1 MFVSLRRMPVMFV
14 CTVVAALSA
23 PALLSSCGAE
33 GSSRTGPAS
42 GSTTTLQTA
51 YLLTRRLPVMM
62 AVAALIGAASGVAG
76 LYLSYYLDVASGA
89 AVVLT
94 ATAVFVV
101 AFLVAP
107 RRGLLWRGAM
117 ARRPV

>member
-1 MFVSLRRMPVMFV
+1 
-14 CTVVAALSA
+14 
-23 PALLSSCGAE
+23 
-33 GSSRTGPAS
+33 
-42 GSTTTLQTA
+42 LQTA